1 MLKVNPSQNT
11 DTKQFYREYIKNF
24 RFMKQ
29 GEVDLKANL
38 VFCKILIIGLYI
50 SICGISSNYIFS
62 VFFLNESASFPDYF
76 ISFIKGIGFWVWII
90 GLGFLTTSIRIL
102 LKKLY
107 NYAYFSPIRSKIRC
121 EKLLHTVK
129 HFPELK
135 LLVSQRINER
145 GFISEMDYNTLCIE
159 KIYREIIC

>member
-29 GEVDLKANL
+29 GEVDLKVNL

-62 VFFLNESASFPDYF
+62 VFFLNESSSFPDYF
-76 ISFIKGIGFWVWII
+76 MSFINGIGFWLWMI
-90 GLGFLTTSIRIL
+90 GLGFLTTSIRIAL
-102 LKKLY
+102 EKLY
-107 NYAYFSPIRSKIRC
+107 TYAYSSPISKTR
-121 EKLLHTVK
+121 LDRLFHTIK

-159 KIYREIIC
+159 KIYREIIF